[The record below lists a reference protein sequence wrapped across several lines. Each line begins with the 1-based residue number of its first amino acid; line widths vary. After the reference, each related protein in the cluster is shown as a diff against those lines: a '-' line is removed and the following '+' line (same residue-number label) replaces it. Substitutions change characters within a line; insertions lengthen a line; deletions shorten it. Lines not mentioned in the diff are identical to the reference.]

1 MVDLVTLRLFMVAAE
16 HRSLSK
22 TSSAAN
28 IALAAVSRRI
38 STLEAELG
46 VRLLRRSRH
55 GVELT
60 PAGEA
65 CLKRAQTILAEVN
78 ALRGEMVDF
87 QNGMR
92 GRVVIR
98 ASTSAI
104 AQFLPEDLA
113 AFSKAHPAIGL
124 DLQEAYSPKIVYD
137 VRSGA
142 SEIGIILEGGET
154 FGLTVWPYRCDRL
167 SVVAPK
173 SFRPGVNRI
182 SFVELLGED
191 LVQMGFDTAMTR
203 LLSAKAREAG
213 QALRLRIAL
222 DSFDAV
228 CRMIAA
234 GFGVGI
240 LPEAAA
246 ASHLENSRL
255 RLIELDEPWA
265 VRQMLICAKA
275 NAKPGGPR
283 EMLIDFLRTRD
294 ETGPR
299 R

>member
-1 MVDLVTLRLFMVAAE
+1 MFDLVTLRLFALAAE

-22 TSSAAN
+22 TSAAAN
-28 IALAAVSRRI
+28 IAIAAVSRRI

-46 VRLLRRSRH
+46 VGLLRRSRH

-65 CLKRAQTILAEVN
+65 CLRRTQTILAEVN
-78 ALRGEMVDF
+78 ALRGDMVDF
-87 QNGMR
+87 SKGLR
-92 GRVVIR
+92 GRVSIR

-113 AFSKAHPAIGL
+113 AFGRAHPAIGL
-124 DLQEAYSPKIVYD
+124 DLEEAYSPKIVNE
-137 VRSGA
+137 VRGGA

-154 FGLTVWPYRCDRL
+154 FGLTLWPYRCDRL
-167 SVVAPK
+167 GVVAPQ
-173 SFRPGVNRI
+173 SFRPGVSRVK
-182 SFVELLGED
+182 FVDLLCED

-203 LLSAKAREAG
+203 LLSEKAQETGR
-213 QALRLRIAL
+213 ALRLRVAV

-240 LPEAAA
+240 LPEMAGAA
-246 ASHLENSRL
+246 HLEHSRL

-265 VRQMLICAKA
+265 VRRMLICAKA
-275 NAKPGGPR
+275 NANPSGPR
-283 EMLIDFLRTRD
+283 EMLIDFLRRC
-294 ETGPR
+294 GAG
-299 R
+299 